1 MLWSKGMS
9 NCSGVGPPN
18 GRMFHY
24 LNNYMIMENVGC
36 MAFSIKIALIT
47 VFFIASGS
55 ILLADDTDTVDF
67 AHDIVPIL
75 REHCFEC
82 HGGDEAEGGFSIN
95 NRRLFLEG
103 EAAIP
108 GDAVESLFLQLIEDP
123 DPEYRMPSK
132 DKPPVPEEEIE
143 LLKRWVNEGMEWE
156 TGFAFGNPYQA
167 PLRPRLQAFPPPRTD
182 AATP

>member
-1 MLWSKGMS
+1 MACSK
-9 NCSGVGPPN
+9 
-18 GRMFHY
+18 
-24 LNNYMIMENVGC
+24 EN
-36 MAFSIKIALIT
+36 SPIAL
-47 VFFIASGS
+47 FFLASVPM
-55 ILLADDTDTVDF
+55 LLATETDKVDF

-132 DKPPVPEEEIE
+132 DNPPVPD
-143 LLKRWVNEGMEWE
+143 LLWALSMTPE
-156 TGFAFGNPYQA
+156 FFI
-167 PLRPRLQAFPPPRTD
+167 LR
-182 AATP
+182 